1 MNDERFDARIR
12 AAHDASLA
20 HLSARTRAQLQ
31 QRRRAA
37 LADASREAPTPLRFA
52 WPVAMACVL
61 GVLAIALHLRPAAVA
76 PPAAGTPVVAAASTT
91 APPRNAVLPANGDTT
106 AAYAAL
112 DESPDLYVWMAS
124 DDAAA
129 LAME

>member
-1 MNDERFDARIR
+1 MNDDRFDARIR

-37 LADASREAPTPLRFA
+37 LAGEPRNASASFRYA

-61 GVLAIALHLRPAAVA
+61 GALAIALQLRPTAVA
-76 PPAAGTPVVAAASTT
+76 PPSAGAPVVAAASTSGPAANA
-91 APPRNAVLPANGDTT
+91 APPANGDTT
-106 AAYAAL
+106 AAYATL